1 MKSLANPSDRADIIH
16 RLDVIGPES
25 ARQWGRM
32 TVLEMVCHC
41 GDALRVS
48 MGDRQ
53 TKPIGNWFSRAI
65 VKPAAL
71 WYPRPWPH
79 GFPTVPE
86 CDASRAGTQPVELSL
101 HLRELRDCIDRF
113 TRRPRAYAL
122 QAHPMFGPMTEKE
135 WMRWGYLH
143 LDHHLRQFGA

>member
-1 MKSLANPSDRADIIH
+1 MKTLANPSDKAEVLR
-16 RLDVIGPES
+16 RLDSISPGS
-25 ARQWGRM
+25 TRRWGTM

-53 TKPIGNWFSRAI
+53 TQPIGNWMWR
-65 VKPAAL
+65 VVMKPAAL
-71 WYPRPWPH
+71 WFPRPWPP
-79 GFPTVPE
+79 GVPTVPE
-86 CDASRAGTQPVELSL
+86 CDPRRKGTQPTELAVHLGEL
-101 HLRELRDCIDRF
+101 HELIGRF
-113 TRRPRAYAL
+113 TRRPLEYAL